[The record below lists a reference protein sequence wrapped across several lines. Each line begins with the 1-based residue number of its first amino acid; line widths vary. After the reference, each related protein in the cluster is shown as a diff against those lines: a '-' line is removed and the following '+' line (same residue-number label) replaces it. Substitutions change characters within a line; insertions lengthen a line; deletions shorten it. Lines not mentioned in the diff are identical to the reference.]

1 MTDEALPVPADE
13 QEDTFL
19 RNIHRL
25 FFRPSSYFSGIRA
38 PKKYIWLYIFAFTY
52 GVASSIDRIETR
64 MLQGAPP
71 PESWTVY
78 WMVIGVSALVSM
90 FIILKIG
97 GVFYAFRLR
106 KCGVQTQDKALVRM
120 VYLSAAQIYA
130 LPTIA
135 VALIS
140 SINRMTPTA
149 AAIGQPAWIGWAML
163 IFPLWSYWA
172 SYVGVMTVFRAKRS
186 AALAWFLVLPCAF
199 FAIVFVL
206 SFWLAASGSS
216 VFPGPAADVDH
227 PQEFADGNMSF
238 SYPGNW
244 RITKNEKTSE
254 LESAVH
260 VQPVQDSIVI
270 LEFFKPVSSMEW
282 HLQGGIDSML
292 ERNEDFAEAESFDKW
307 GNFSG
312 IGRRLE
318 GRIKDK
324 SYKAWLFIA
333 PLSDDQALFVIEMA
347 LESAMDKVQPGF
359 ELVRKTFKLLR

>member
-38 PKKYIWLYIFAFTY
+38 PKKYIWLYIFAFAY
-52 GVASSIDRIETR
+52 GVASSIDRTD
-64 MLQGAPP
+64 MQVLQGRPL
-71 PESWTVY
+71 PESWTFY
-78 WMVIGVSALVSM
+78 WTVIGVSALVSM

-106 KCGVQTQDKALVRM
+106 LCGVQTQDKALVRM

-149 AAIGQPAWIGWAML
+149 AGIGQPAWIGWAML

-199 FAIVFVL
+199 IAIVFVL
-206 SFWLAASGSS
+206 SYWLASSGSP
-216 VFPGPAADVDH
+216 VFSGPAADVDH
-227 PQEFADGNMSF
+227 PREFADGNMSF

-244 RITKNEKTSE
+244 RITKNEKTSD
-254 LESAVH
+254 LESNVQ
-260 VQPVQDSIVI
+260 VQPAQDAIVI
-270 LEFFKPVSSMEW
+270 LKFFKPVSSMEG
-282 HLQGGIDSML
+282 HLQGGIAGIL
-292 ERNEDFAEAESFDKW
+292 EGYKGFAEAGSFDKW
-307 GNFSG
+307 GNLSG
-312 IGRRLE
+312 VGRRLE

-324 SYKAWLFIA
+324 SFKAWLFIA

-347 LESAMDKVQPGF
+347 PEYAMDKVQPGF
-359 ELVRKTFKLLR
+359 ELVRKTFRPLR